1 MLDNYD
7 SSDLS
12 YLSEEQDFAVGP
24 SSDESFSETST
35 VTPIT
40 DIGEPAFTFMIKK
53 SFSALFAYCLS
64 DLFLIINFLY

>member
-40 DIGEPAFTFMIKK
+40 DIGEPGIHFYDKKIIFCTF
-53 SFSALFAYCLS
+53 CVLS
-64 DLFLIINFLY
+64 L